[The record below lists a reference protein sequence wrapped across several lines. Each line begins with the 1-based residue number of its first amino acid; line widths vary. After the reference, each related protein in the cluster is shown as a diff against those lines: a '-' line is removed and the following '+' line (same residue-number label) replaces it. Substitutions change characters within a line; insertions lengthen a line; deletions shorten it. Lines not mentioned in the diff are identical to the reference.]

1 MKKIALLKL
10 VRRARRD
17 NYTIGDFIIEAK
29 KACDTL
35 EDPVRILD
43 DKNKDG
49 DFDEPGEGK
58 IYGNT
63 AIPAGTYEVVVTM
76 SARFRRELPL
86 LLNVPG
92 FSGVRIHSGN
102 TAADTHGCILVGT
115 NDAVGFIHGGL
126 SQDIEAKITARI
138 KKFIKDGYT
147 VKIQVG

>member
-1 MKKIALLKL
+1 MKKEQHIKVL
-10 VRRARRD
+10 RRARRE
-17 NYTIGDFIIEAK
+17 NYTIGDFIIEGK

-35 EDPVRILD
+35 EDPVRDLN
-43 DKNKDG
+43 DKNNDG
-49 DFDEPGEGK
+49 DFDDLGEGK
-58 IYGNT
+58 IYGRT
-63 AIPAGTYEVVVTM
+63 AIPAGIYEVVVTM
-76 SARFRRELPL
+76 SARFKRELPL

-102 TAADTHGCILVGT
+102 TATDTLGCILVGT

-126 SQDIEAKITARI
+126 NKGIEAEITARI